1 MVLFSFYLCAD
12 LVAALAGLHVDDL
25 AHGCVGVVVVGG
37 GEEEGRELRGRP
49 DGRRAMFT
57 GNNRLIAMEIR
68 VLVDVMKYCGLR
80 ILVPRGDL

>member
-25 AHGCVGVVVVGG
+25 AHGCVGVVVVGDG
-37 GEEEGRELRGRP
+37 GLEEGRELRGRP

-57 GNNRLIAMEIR
+57 GNNGKIAMEVR
-68 VLVDVMKYCGLR
+68 VLFSVTKNR
-80 ILVPRGDL
+80 